1 MIKIIKIISLA
12 ISLIMTSMLI
22 ISCGGGDNPAE
33 PSETRSAEEAAMTD
47 EVFRSLNNM
56 YSFANSGDYE
66 SYIGYWDISDD
77 EKALML
83 DNFNATKD
91 VASNTYELESV
102 EVIMIGED
110 KCNVTAKTRCTTKT
124 PRIDIVSN
132 TVNGETVTETQEN
145 ETVVVIRE
153 TMYYVM
159 VRNGDEFHI
168 LAYSLGTSDLV
179 SYDDGKE
186 VITEAPANG

>member
-1 MIKIIKIISLA
+1 MIKIIKIISLE
-12 ISLIMTSMLI
+12 ISLIMISMLI

>member
-1 MIKIIKIISLA
+1 MIKYIKIISLVITLVM
-12 ISLIMTSMLI
+12 ISLMI

-83 DNFNATKD
+83 DNFNTTKD